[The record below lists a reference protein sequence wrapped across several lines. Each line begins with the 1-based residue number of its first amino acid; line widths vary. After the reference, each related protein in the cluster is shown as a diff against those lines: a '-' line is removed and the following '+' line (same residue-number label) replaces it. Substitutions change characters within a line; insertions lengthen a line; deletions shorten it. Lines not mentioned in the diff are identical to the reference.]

1 MQKNKQTVVPMS
13 ILVEALMACEAIA
26 RANPAYPQSRVS
38 LESASGM
45 LPVRRSRLARV
56 GRNLTVGRSLT
67 FWFSSLILV
76 HKGQLHPLARRQSSY
91 SLSST
96 NMVLTHRTVRRA
108 SSLRLLRHPISL
120 SATTLPASRETTR
133 SPKVP
138 HCSRSGE
145 THQAEP
151 SRHKQAPL
159 RVDEPAESGG

>member
-1 MQKNKQTVVPMS
+1 
-13 ILVEALMACEAIA
+13 MACEAIA
-26 RANPAYPQSRVS
+26 RANPAHPQSRVS

-76 HKGQLHPLARRQSSY
+76 HKGQHPLSRRQSSY

-96 NMVLTHRTVRRA
+96 NMVLTHRTVRAA
-108 SSLRLLRHPISL
+108 SSLRLLRHPITL

-138 HCSRSGE
+138 YCSRSGE

-151 SRHKQAPL
+151 SRHKQAPP
-159 RVDEPAESGG
+159 RVNEPAESGG

>member
-1 MQKNKQTVVPMS
+1 
-13 ILVEALMACEAIA
+13 MACEAIA

-56 GRNLTVGRSLT
+56 RRNLTVGRSLT

-76 HKGQLHPLARRQSSY
+76 HKNQHPLARRQSSY

-96 NMVLTHRTVRRA
+96 NMVLTHRTVRAA
-108 SSLRLLRHPISL
+108 SSLRLLRHPITL
-120 SATTLPASRETTR
+120 SATILPASRETTR

-138 HCSRSGE
+138 HCLRSGE
-145 THQAEP
+145 TYQAEP